1 MVFIK
6 AFVFVISVA
15 TSISSYGQI
24 IIAKDSLLHP
34 QNANYN
40 IDSFTFCNKKLKIT
54 RDCNDKSLFNCC
66 IYRNNSLVC
75 GSENGDF
82 MNWYYLP
89 TLDLAR
95 QIFEGSLQTWE
106 STNTGKISKRQIN
119 WYLLGVKT
127 TSWYI
132 EAESNNGHKT
142 YMVLSYG
149 AVNGKFVVT
158 EYFAHIQITQKYTVP
173 DVFRKIV
180 SWN

>member
-15 TSISSYGQI
+15 IATSSFGQI

-40 IDSFTFCNKKLKIT
+40 TDSFTFCNKTFKVP
-54 RDCNDKSLFNCC
+54 RDCSDKSLYNCC
-66 IYRNNSLVC
+66 IYGNSSLVC
-75 GSENGDF
+75 GSEKGDF

-95 QIFEGSLQTWE
+95 QIFEGSLETRE
-106 STNTGKISKRQIN
+106 STNTGKISKRQVN

-132 EAESNNGHKT
+132 EAESNMGLKT
-142 YMVLSYG
+142 YVVLSYG
-149 AVNGKFVVT
+149 TVNGKFVVT
-158 EYFAHIQITQKYTVP
+158 EYYAHARITQNYILPK
-173 DVFRKIV
+173 VFREIIR
-180 SWN
+180 WD